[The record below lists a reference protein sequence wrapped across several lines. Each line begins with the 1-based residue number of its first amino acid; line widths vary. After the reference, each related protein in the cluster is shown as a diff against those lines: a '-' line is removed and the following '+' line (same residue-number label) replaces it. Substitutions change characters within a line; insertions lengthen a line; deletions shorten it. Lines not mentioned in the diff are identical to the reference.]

1 MEMLKRLTSKKGSL
15 IIGAMVLVGV
25 LLLTLPTEKKEESPI
40 GNAESLVTVSTYTE
54 KLEEKIRSLC
64 TAVDGAGKV
73 RVLVTLDCS
82 SEFIYADNRKE
93 DVDASGSSY
102 SSDYLIIEDKN
113 GTSPVTVTEIYPKIR
128 GVAVV
133 CDGGDEPT
141 VKAKLTELLA
151 AALGISSGRIS
162 VTS

>member
-1 MEMLKRLTSKKGSL
+1 MELVKKLKGKKGTF
-15 IIGAMVLVGV
+15 IIGVLILFGV
-25 LLLTLPTEKKEESPI
+25 LLLMFPSSEDKESTDTGSE
-40 GNAESLVTVSTYTE
+40 NFAEISTYTE

-64 TAVDGAGKV
+64 TSVNGAGRV
-73 RVLVTLDCS
+73 TVLVTLECG
-82 SEFIYADNRKE
+82 SEFVYADNRTEEMKQ
-93 DVDASGSSY
+93 DFSSY

-113 GTSPVTVTEIYPKIR
+113 GSSPVTVTEIYPRIR

-141 VKAKLTELLA
+141 VREKLTKLLS
-151 AALGISSGRIS
+151 AALGVSAGRIS